1 MTAQSEEPRLTMVLL
16 PGMDGTGELFAPFLE
31 VLGQDVVARV
41 IDYPRDEPMDY
52 DQLTEFVLQRVPND
66 DQLVILGE
74 SFGGPLAVR
83 VADRLGERVAALI
96 LCCTFLRNPTPRWAP
111 LMKMAAMF
119 PLNRLPG
126 FAVNH
131 VLLSGL
137 NDSALIRSIQRATAS
152 VRSRVLARR
161 LKAVTR
167 LDVSALLAKLTAPVM
182 CIEGTNDNLVAPGTA
197 TEVQMLV
204 PSAHTVFIDG
214 PHCLLQVAPKV
225 CVEQIGRFLHALDDN

>member
-1 MTAQSEEPRLTMVLL
+1 MTAQPESHLTMVLL

-31 VLGQDVVARV
+31 VLGQDVAAQV
-41 IDYPRDEPMDY
+41 IAYPRDEPMDY
-52 DQLTEFVLQRVPND
+52 DQLTEFVLQRVSD
-66 DQLVILGE
+66 SGRLVVLGE

-111 LMKMAAMF
+111 LMRVAAMF

-137 NDSALIRSIQRATAS
+137 NDNALIRSIQRATAS

-167 LDVSALLAKLTAPVM
+167 LDASALLAGLTAPVM
-182 CIEGTNDNLVAPGTA
+182 CIEGTNDHLVPPGTA
-197 TEVQMLV
+197 TEVQTLV

-225 CVEQIGRFLHALDDN
+225 CAEQIRRFLDVLEDC